1 MPNKLWKATSAYF
14 LRPVQFV
21 RAYQGSNLR
30 PDIVAGLT
38 VAVVL
43 LPQAIAYAMIAEL
56 PPRVGLYSAIVAA
69 IVGAL
74 WGSSN
79 QLHTGP
85 TNAASL
91 LVLTIL
97 LPIAEPG
104 TPEFLAAAGLMAV
117 MVGVFR
123 LVMGLA
129 RLGILVNFVSDSVI
143 IGFTAGAGMLISVS
157 QLRHLLRLDF
167 PSNPGLIVTLRDI
180 VAHIDA
186 IHWISLGLGA
196 GGIVLIAIIRRF
208 KPKWPAPFIVMAVA
222 AAIVGGLSLDGQGV
236 EVIGQIPRSLPPL
249 ADLPWLD
256 FELITQLFP
265 GMLAVGALGL
275 VEAMAI
281 ARSIAGQS
289 GQRLDSNQEFVG
301 QGLANIA
308 CGLFSG
314 YTTSGSFTRSAV
326 NFNAGGKTSM
336 SSIFSGIFVLA
347 AILLIAPL
355 AAFVPRSALAGVLL
369 VTAYGMIDRQ
379 EMARIW
385 RGTRGDAII
394 MVIPFLST
402 LFLPLQFAVLTGILL
417 AFVVYVMRTSTPRV
431 VPVLPAK
438 DFSHFAQYSDASPC
452 VQLAILDIF
461 GDLYFG
467 AVSHV
472 EEAIHSHLEKN
483 PSQRFLLLRMFS
495 VDQIDISGVHALES
509 IVRALRKRGGD
520 VFVMRTQ
527 EPVLDLMQSTGFYDY
542 LGHDHFFSYGDA
554 IGHIFH
560 HILDPAICIY
570 ECEAR
575 AFKECQNLPRRI
587 KHPVEIP
594 IHTEIPAGRVA
605 GVTPQELWD
614 ELRGDNP
621 PLVIDV
627 REPREFKRGHIPQA
641 ESIPLFKLLSASS
654 QIPRDRPVV
663 FVCRS
668 GRRSTRATYL
678 LTNQGYTNI
687 RVLRGGILA
696 WESAGLLEA
705 VGG

>member
-1 MPNKLWKATSAYF
+1 MLNKLWTATSAYF
-14 LRPVQFV
+14 LHPIQFV
-21 RAYQGSNLR
+21 RAYQRSNLR

-56 PPRVGLYSAIVAA
+56 PPQVGLYSAIVAA

-104 TPEFLAAAGLMAV
+104 TSEFLTAAGLMAV

-129 RLGILVNFVSDSVI
+129 RLGMLVNFVSDSVI
-143 IGFTAGAGMLISVS
+143 IGFTAGAGMLISVN

-167 PSNPGLIVTLRDI
+167 PSNPGLIITLRDI
-180 VAHIDA
+180 IAHIHA

-196 GGIVLIAIIRRF
+196 GGIVLIAIVQRF
-208 KPKWPAPFIVMAVA
+208 ESKWPAPFIVMSVA
-222 AAIVGGLSLDGQGV
+222 AAIVGGLGLDGQGV

-249 ADLPWLD
+249 ADLPLLD

-301 QGLANIA
+301 QGMANIA

-314 YTTSGSFTRSAV
+314 YTASGSFIRSAV
-326 NFNAGGKTSM
+326 NFNAGGQTPM
-336 SSIFSGIFVLA
+336 SSVFSGIFVLA
-347 AILLIAPL
+347 AMFLIAPL
-355 AAFVPRSALAGVLL
+355 AAYVPRSALAGVLM

-385 RGTRGDAII
+385 RGTRGDAVI
-394 MVIPFLST
+394 MVMTFLST

-417 AFVVYVMRTSTPRV
+417 SFIVYVMRTSTPRV
-431 VPVLPAK
+431 IPVLPAR
-438 DFSHFAQYSDASPC
+438 DYSHFAQYSDARPC
-452 VQLAILDIF
+452 AQLAILDIF

-467 AVSHV
+467 AVNHV
-472 EEAIHSHLEKN
+472 EEAIHSHLEEN
-483 PSQRFLLLRMFS
+483 PGQRFLLLRMVS
-495 VDQIDISGVHALES
+495 VDQVDISGVHALES
-509 IVRALRKRGGD
+509 IVRSLRKRGGD
-520 VFVMRTQ
+520 VFMMRTQ
-527 EPVLDLMQSTGFYDY
+527 EPVLNLMKSTGFYEY
-542 LGHDHFFSYGDA
+542 LGHDHFFSYDDA
-554 IGHIFH
+554 IGHLFH
-560 HILDPAICIY
+560 HILDPVICIY

-575 AFKECQNLPRRI
+575 VFEECQNLPKRI

-594 IHTEIPAGRVA
+594 IHTEMPAGHVA

-614 ELRGDNP
+614 ELHSADP
-621 PLVIDV
+621 PLVVDV

-641 ESIPLFKLLSASS
+641 ESIPLFELLSASS
-654 QIPRDRPVV
+654 QIPHDRPVV

-678 LTNQGYTNI
+678 LTNQGYTNT

-696 WESAGLLEA
+696 WETAGLLEA
-705 VGG
+705 VDI